1 MKHSKLLLSLT
12 AFFFLTGLSAQDDMQ
27 GYKSKVSEAYK
38 LYEAKKYKESANTY
52 AEGFALIGRKAYPND
67 RYNAACSYALA
78 GEKDSALYHLYRLA
92 DGKSKYNNI
101 SHLTTDVDL
110 KSLYQE
116 KSWEEIVSYV
126 RANKELAEKD
136 LEKPLVTM
144 LDSIHELDQKL
155 RLKSR
160 ELMDEFGW
168 KSDTVKNLWVTIQYQ
183 DSINELAITN
193 LLDERGWLGSEVVGV
208 KGNST
213 LFLVIQHAPIET
225 QQKYLP
231 MMRQAVKDG
240 KARGSS
246 LALLEDRV
254 NLRTG
259 KKQIYGS
266 QIGTASDG
274 AYYVQ
279 ALEDP
284 LNVDKRRASVGL
296 GVLNSYT
303 ARWDFSFDTKEYIK
317 NIKKYEDLL
326 ENMTTKKK

>member
-1 MKHSKLLLSLT
+1 MKRTKLIFLITLIFSLQNVHAQEDMKGYASKI
-12 AFFFLTGLSAQDDMQ
+12 A
-27 GYKSKVSEAYK
+27 EAWK
-38 LYEAKKYKESANTY
+38 LYEAKEYKKAADTY
-52 AEGFALIGRKAYPND
+52 AEGFALIGRKAYPDD

-92 DGKSKYNNI
+92 DGDSKFKDLSY
-101 SHLTTDVDL
+101 LTSDSDL
-110 KSLYQE
+110 TSLHEEE
-116 KSWEEIVSYV
+116 KWKEIVAYV
-126 RANKELAEKD
+126 KANKEFAEKD
-136 LEKPLVTM
+136 LEKPLVVM
-144 LDSIHELDQKL
+144 LDSIYELDQSL
-155 RLKSR
+155 RVKSSDLVK
-160 ELMDEFGW
+160 EYGW
-168 KSDTVKNLWVTIQYQ
+168 ESDTVQNLWAKINYQ
-183 DSINELAITN
+183 DSINERAITD
-193 LLDERGWLGSEVVGV
+193 LLDKRGWLGADIIGD

-225 QQKYLP
+225 QLKYLP
-231 MMRQAVKDG
+231 MMRQAVKEG

-266 QIGTASDG
+266 QIGTDSEG
-274 AYYVQ
+274 KQYVQ

-296 GVLNSYT
+296 GPLNDYT
-303 ARWDFSFDTKEYIK
+303 ARWNFSFDAEEYLK

-326 ENMTTKKK
+326 EKK